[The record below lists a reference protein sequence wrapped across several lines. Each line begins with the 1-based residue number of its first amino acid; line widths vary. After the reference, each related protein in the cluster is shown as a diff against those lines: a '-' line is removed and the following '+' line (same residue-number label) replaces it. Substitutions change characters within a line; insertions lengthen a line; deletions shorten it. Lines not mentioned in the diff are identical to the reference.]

1 MARQL
6 ERQRQ
11 DRERAAQ
18 EARERSQSVPAA
30 LRGTMG
36 VQADQE
42 KTPNQERVQRWKVKQ
57 SSRGRGHDGPG
68 LG

>member
-6 ERQRQ
+6 ERERQ

-18 EARERSQSVPAA
+18 EARERPQSVPAA

-36 VQADQE
+36 DQVDQE
-42 KTPNQERVQRWKVKQ
+42 KTPAQERVQRWKAKQ
-57 SSRGRGHDGPG
+57 SSRGRDGPG